1 MEEVPFVS
9 EGTRSTATVTAKTD
23 YDYGTLTCTGSNS
36 VGMQREPCV
45 YTVIT
50 AGRYLPLPPNSSE
63 CLLLFMPLL
72 GNP

>member
-9 EGTRSTATVTAKTD
+9 EGTKSTATVTAKTD

-50 AGRYLPLPPNSSE
+50 A
-63 CLLLFMPLL
+63 
-72 GNP
+72 